1 MCSSDKRDRVLCIR
15 GPPFHHP
22 SLASQTQL
30 TPARI
35 AFSITHGEGRV
46 VHVDTEGDPRWSWLG
61 LAHETNSYRDVIEQQ
76 VNFLVRKRLWLQ
88 SA

>member
-1 MCSSDKRDRVLCIR
+1 MHSWTSLSSPESRKPD
-15 GPPFHHP
+15 PTNP
-22 SLASQTQL
+22 SANRFQYH
-30 TPARI
+30 AR
-35 AFSITHGEGRV
+35 GRV

-61 LAHETNSYRDVIEQQ
+61 LARETNSYRDVIEQQ